1 MKKFLIAG
9 SSLAAVAAAG
19 SAGAVDVTLGG
30 SIEMSV
36 EYGLGKDVAGMAFDG
51 SSVSQTVAL
60 NIAAAGTTDGGMK
73 FGGSFGISTADE
85 LKLNPYKTTDT
96 EDANKSLFKI
106 TNPGE
111 AAIHGTVY
119 AVSGGEQ
126 YTAGEIVSVKINSEW
141 HNGGDS
147 FTGYEYSVS
156 MDTNSGICKL
166 AGIAVNNGTA
176 VRTNDQDLDI
186 VAGDYMPA
194 GEFVGITEQGDEDDS
209 TYPWLTITAM
219 SKDGD
224 YNLGAYASA
233 ADSYGVWVGSADAD
247 GDLTTVTA
255 TEVFVG
261 PFAEVVLTSSTTK
274 MVVGAACV
282 IGNNETSETAVYV
295 DVATR
300 VMHVGNASIFLEGG
314 FVKLTLQQGDYKG
327 KVGAIGAAG
336 DEATVES
343 SGLVAVLD
351 GASALGVAGYAAV
364 DVGSI
369 ALGSRPNY
377 MLGTSVDLMGL
388 TIAVEM
394 EDERPGEEDEGNT
407 YIDNWDMGTSYAI
420 GDMTL
425 NAALDSDGDW
435 AVKASAAVAG
445 FSATSVI
452 ENVGAGANAKSG
464 LSIDTTL
471 ATNFNG
477 IGVSI
482 GLDENLAYTLSGSY
496 SLGNSGLALSASY
509 SSAKS
514 GGKVSAKL
522 SF

>member
-1 MKKFLIAG
+1 
-9 SSLAAVAAAG
+9 
-19 SAGAVDVTLGG
+19 VTLGG

-85 LKLNPYKTTDT
+85 LKLNPYKTADT
-96 EDANKSLFKI
+96 AEAAKSLFKI

-141 HNGGDS
+141 HNAGDS
-147 FTGYEYSVS
+147 FTSYDYNVS
-156 MDTNSGICKL
+156 MDTDSGICKM
-166 AGIAVNNGTA
+166 AGIVVEEDGDAYA
-176 VRTNDQDLDI
+176 YRSEADQWIELES
-186 VAGDYMPA
+186 GQYMPA
-194 GEFVGITEQGDEDDS
+194 GKLTGDGS
-209 TYPWLTITAM
+209 VTVTITART
-219 SKDGD
+219 KYGD
-224 YNLGAYASA
+224 ENIFGYVSDSDNAYMN
-233 ADSYGVWVGSADAD
+233 VGSVDYATNDGETVGDETAD
-247 GDLTTVTA
+247 VN
-255 TEVFVG
+255 EIYVG
-261 PFAEVVLTSSTTK
+261 PFAEVILTSSTTK
-274 MVVGAACV
+274 MVVGAVCIEGEIDA
-282 IGNNETSETAVYV
+282 SETAVYV

-314 FVKLTLQQGDYKG
+314 FGKLTLQQGDYAG

-394 EDERPGEEDEGNT
+394 EDEQPGDEDEGNT

>member
-51 SSVSQTVAL
+51 SSVSQSVAL
-60 NIAAAGTTDGGMK
+60 NISAAGTTDGGMK
-73 FGGSFGISTADE
+73 FGGSFGISTAEE
-85 LKLNPYKTTDT
+85 LKLNPYNVDTDG
-96 EDANKSLFKI
+96 DGDNDYKYLFKH

-126 YTAGEIVSVKINSEW
+126 YTAGEIVSVKINSAW
-141 HNGGDS
+141 HNAGDK
-147 FTGYEYSVS
+147 FTDYDYEVS
-156 MDTNSGICKL
+156 MDTDSGICKM
-166 AGIAVNNGTA
+166 AGIVYDEDDDAYA
-176 VRTNDQDLDI
+176 YRPS
-186 VAGDYMPA
+186 GDYYVQLEDGNYMPA
-194 GEFVGITEQGDEDDS
+194 GELVT
-209 TYPWLTITAM
+209 T
-219 SKDGD
+219 DGD
-224 YNLGAYASA
+224 YFTVEITAQNQDGDEISAYIGSDGDHNVNVASA
-233 ADSYGVWVGSADAD
+233 DTEGDATADV
-247 GDLTTVTA
+247 
-255 TEVFVG
+255 TEVYVG
-261 PFAEVVLTSSTTK
+261 PFAEVILTSSTTK
-274 MVVGAACV
+274 MVVGAVCIEGDIDA
-282 IGNNETSETAVYV
+282 SETAVYV

-314 FVKLTLQQGDYKG
+314 FGKLTLQQGDYKG

-388 TIAVEM
+388 TVAVEM
-394 EDERPGEEDEGNT
+394 EDERPGEDDTGNT

>member
-36 EYGLGKDVAGMAFDG
+36 EYGLGKDVEGMAFDG
-51 SSVSQTVAL
+51 SSVSQSVAL

-73 FGGSFGISTADE
+73 FGGSFGISTAEE
-85 LKLNPYKTTDT
+85 LKLNPYTTDT
-96 EDANKSLFKI
+96 ESGKAVFKI
-106 TNPGE
+106 TNGGE

-147 FTGYEYSVS
+147 FTTYDHFVS
-156 MDTNSGICKL
+156 MDTDSGICKL
-166 AGIAVNNGTA
+166 AGIADENGTA
-176 VRTNDQDLDI
+176 FRTNEQTLAI

-194 GEFVGITEQGDEDDS
+194 GE
-209 TYPWLTITAM
+209 L
-219 SKDGD
+219 
-224 YNLGAYASA
+224 
-233 ADSYGVWVGSADAD
+233 GSAAD
-247 GDLTTVTA
+247 GDLEITAETADGSTEIAANTEGGTVNVQSVDGDTNA
-255 TEVFVG
+255 DVTEIFVG
-261 PFAEVVLTSSTTK
+261 PFAEVILTSSTTK
-274 MVVGAACV
+274 MVVGAVCIEGDVDA
-282 IGNNETSETAVYV
+282 SETAVYV

-314 FVKLTLQQGDYKG
+314 FGKLTLQQGDYKG

-388 TIAVEM
+388 TLAVEM
-394 EDERPGEEDEGNT
+394 EDERPGDDDEGNT

-452 ENVGAGANAKSG
+452 ENVGTGANAKSG

>member
-73 FGGSFGISTADE
+73 FGGSFGISTAEE
-85 LKLNPYKTTDT
+85 LKLNPYTTTTADGDT
-96 EDANKSLFKI
+96 NKYVFKH

-141 HNGGDS
+141 HNAGDS
-147 FTGYEYSVS
+147 FTDYDYFVS
-156 MDTNSGICKL
+156 MDTDSGICKM
-166 AGIAVNNGTA
+166 AGIALNNGTA
-176 VRTNDQDLDI
+176 YRSEVDQDLEI

-194 GEFVGITEQGDEDDS
+194 GEFVAATESDEIS
-209 TYPWLTITAM
+209 ITAETANGDTNIAANTEGTVNVA
-219 SKDGD
+219 SVDYATNDGETVGD
-224 YNLGAYASA
+224 GT
-233 ADSYGVWVGSADAD
+233 ADVN
-247 GDLTTVTA
+247 
-255 TEVFVG
+255 EIFVG
-261 PFAEVVLTSSTTK
+261 PFAEVILTSSTTK
-274 MVVGAACV
+274 MVVGAVCIEGEIDA
-282 IGNNETSETAVYV
+282 SETAVYV

-314 FVKLTLQQGDYKG
+314 FGKLTLQQGDYAG

-394 EDERPGEEDEGNT
+394 EDEQPGDEDEGNT

>member
-51 SSVSQTVAL
+51 SSVSQSVAL

-73 FGGSFGISTADE
+73 FGGSFGISTAEE
-85 LKLNPYKTTDT
+85 LKLNPYGTDS
-96 EDANKSLFKI
+96 DGDGDDDGKALFKI
-106 TNPGE
+106 TNGGE

-126 YTAGEIVSVKINSEW
+126 YTAGEIVSVKINSAW

-147 FTGYEYSVS
+147 FTDYEYPVS
-156 MDTNSGICKL
+156 MDGSSGICKL
-166 AGIAVNNGTA
+166 AGIADENGTA
-176 VRTNDQDLDI
+176 FRSNDEDLDI

-194 GEFVGITEQGDEDDS
+194 GE
-209 TYPWLTITAM
+209 L
-219 SKDGD
+219 
-224 YNLGAYASA
+224 
-233 ADSYGVWVGSADAD
+233 GSAAD
-247 GDLTTVTA
+247 GDLEITAETADGNTQIAANTAAMTVNVRSADTEGDATATVT
-255 TEVFVG
+255 EIFVG
-261 PFAEVVLTSSTTK
+261 PFAEVILTSSTTK
-274 MVVGAACV
+274 MVVGAVCIEGDIDA
-282 IGNNETSETAVYV
+282 SETAVYV

-314 FVKLTLQQGDYKG
+314 FGKLTLQQGDYKG
-327 KVGAIGAAG
+327 KVGAIGSAG
-336 DEATVES
+336 DEATIAS
-343 SGLVAVLD
+343 SGLVAIID
-351 GASALGVAGYAAV
+351 GASAAGISGYVAA

-388 TIAVEM
+388 TVAVEM
-394 EDERPGEEDEGNT
+394 EDERPGSEDDGNT
-407 YIDNWDMGTSYAI
+407 YIDNWDMGTTYAL
-420 GDMTL
+420 GDLTL
-425 NAALDSDGDW
+425 NAALDSSGDW
-435 AVKASAAVAG
+435 AVKATAAIAG

-452 ENVGAGANAKSG
+452 ENIGTGSNVKSG

-477 IGVSI
+477 VGVSV
-482 GLDENLAYTLSGSY
+482 GLNEDLDYTLSGSY
-496 SLGNSGLALSASY
+496 SLGAGGFALSASY
-509 SSAKS
+509 SSADS

>member
-73 FGGSFGISTADE
+73 FGGSFGISTAEE
-85 LKLNPYKTTDT
+85 LKLNPYKTSDSDGDT
-96 EDANKSLFKI
+96 NKHLFKY

-119 AVSGGEQ
+119 GTSGGQQ

-141 HNGGDS
+141 HNAGDS
-147 FTGYEYSVS
+147 FTDYDYEVS
-156 MDTNSGICKL
+156 MHSHTGVCKM
-166 AGIAVNNGTA
+166 AGIARENGTA
-176 VRTNDQDLDI
+176 HRSEADQNVDI
-186 VAGDYMPA
+186 VAGGYMPA
-194 GEFVGITEQGDEDDS
+194 GELIGDMEITAETRFGDEFIDADRDGPFYVNVGSVDYVDEDSDD
-209 TYPWLTITAM
+209 
-219 SKDGD
+219 DGD
-224 YNLGAYASA
+224 SV
-233 ADSYGVWVGSADAD
+233 ADV
-247 GDLTTVTA
+247 

-261 PFAEVVLTSSTTK
+261 PFAEVILTSSTTK
-274 MVVGAACV
+274 MVVGAVC
-282 IGNNETSETAVYV
+282 IEGHNETSETAVYV

-314 FVKLTLQQGDYKG
+314 FGKLTLQQGDYKG
-327 KVGAIGAAG
+327 KVGAIGSAG

-394 EDERPGEEDEGNT
+394 EDERPGADDEGNT

-452 ENVGAGANAKSG
+452 ENVGAGASKKSG